1 MARTY
6 GEITEE
12 SFAEVFNIASGKD
25 TVFIDIG
32 SGHGKIVFSAVQSFG
47 CTFAIG
53 IEKYR
58 WACLNLLQIQ
68 SNKVC

>member
-12 SFAEVFNIASGKD
+12 SFAEVFKVASGDD

-47 CTFAIG
+47 CRFAIG
-53 IEKYR
+53 VEKYR
-58 WACLNLLQIQ
+58 SCPRSAA
-68 SNKVC
+68 